1 MEREKVL
8 RALIGYIQSGL
19 LMATVGH
26 REQLYCPP
34 LYQTST
40 AQDYGHAAHS
50 RLKSLSSS
58 LTLHKTLA
66 G

>member
-26 REQLYCPP
+26 REQLHCPP

-50 RLKSLSSS
+50 R
-58 LTLHKTLA
+58 
-66 G
+66 